1 MKPDSI
7 NTGNK
12 DRPEI
17 KDVRKSKRP
26 TKESNFKNKMNKVNL
41 VVTHLQQHPQRGSHD
56 IDECRLLLTEDS
68 TAERRFHGIVFQ
80 LAADFI
86 LHSCT

>member
-7 NTGNK
+7 NTGNE

-26 TKESNFKNKMNKVNL
+26 TKESHFKNKMNKVNL
-41 VVTHLQQHPQRGSHD
+41 VVIHLQQHPQRGST
-56 IDECRLLLTEDS
+56 IS
-68 TAERRFHGIVFQ
+68 MS
-80 LAADFI
+80 ADFYQ
-86 LHSCT
+86 